1 MYKLIEIIKKNLK
14 LLLRSKSSALIVL
27 LGPLVLIL
35 LISMAFNTTSLYD
48 IKIGTYSGA
57 YSELSNSIIQK
68 LNQDEFKV
76 INVDD
81 RDECINRIKSN
92 DLHVCAIFPDN
103 LDINS
108 KDSIEFYVDES
119 RMNLIYII
127 INSIS
132 TKVSTKSTELSTA
145 LTSTLLNSINN
156 ADAKVG
162 ESSKKIV
169 KLSVTLKDLKTSI
182 ENVKTTLAR
191 SLNETTNKS
200 SLSEKADEL
209 NLTGDAGDLVNDYRS
224 LTNSLMS
231 RLKSSQNSI
240 STLSSASSD
249 LESQINSINEINSVL
264 SDVKSNF
271 NSIEIKEV
279 SKIVSPVS
287 TEIKPITS
295 ESTHFAY
302 TFPSL
307 LVIVLLFSGL
317 LVAATTIIEEKS
329 SKAFFRNFITP
340 SSSALFIIGNY
351 LSNLIVVLFQI
362 LVIFVSLYFMSS
374 TIVPLEIIT
383 NLALI
388 LLLTGSVFI
397 LLGMLIGYLFKSGET
412 ANLAVI
418 SLACILLFF
427 SNTILPLETL
437 PLAIR
442 SIAEYNPFILGVS
455 ALKEILLFKSQLTV
469 ISTQFY
475 TLLLYVIV
483 LIILVYITRS
493 LSKRRYVE

>member
-27 LGPLVLIL
+27 LGPLFLIL

-48 IKIGTYSGA
+48 IKIGTYSGS

-76 INVDD
+76 VKVDD
-81 RDECINRIKSN
+81 RDECTNKIKSN
-92 DLHVCAIFPDN
+92 DLHVCAIFPDDLN
-103 LDINS
+103 INS
-108 KDSIEFYVDES
+108 KESIEFYVDES
-119 RMNLIYII
+119 RMNLVYII

-145 LTSTLLNSINN
+145 LTSTLLNSINS
-156 ADAKVG
+156 ADAKIG
-162 ESSKKIV
+162 ESSEKIV
-169 KLSVTLKDLKTSI
+169 KLSVTLSEIKTNIESI
-182 ENVKTTLAR
+182 RATLAT
-191 SLNETTNKS
+191 SLNQTANVS
-200 SLSEKADEL
+200 LLSEKADEL
-209 NLTGDAGDLVNDYRS
+209 NMSGAAGELINDYRI
-224 LTNSLMS
+224 LTNSLIS
-231 RLKSSQNSI
+231 KLKSSQESV
-240 STLSSASSD
+240 STLNSASSD
-249 LESQINSINEINSVL
+249 IDAQITNVNDVSSEL
-264 SDVKSNF
+264 SEVKSNF

-279 SKIVSPVS
+279 SKIVSPIS

-295 ESTHFAY
+295 QSTHFAY

-351 LSNLIVVLFQI
+351 ISNLIVVLFQI
-362 LVIFVSLYFMSS
+362 LVIFASLYLLSS
-374 TIVPLEIIT
+374 ATIPAEIVT
-383 NLALI
+383 NLVLII
-388 LLLTGSVFI
+388 LLTSSVFI

-437 PLAIR
+437 PMAIR
-442 SIAEYNPFILGVS
+442 SIAEYNPFILGVN
-455 ALKEILLFKSQLTV
+455 ALKEILLFKSSLAA
-469 ISTQFY
+469 IATQFY
-475 TLLLYVIV
+475 TLLIYVV
-483 LIILVYITRS
+483 MLIILVYVVR
-493 LSKRRYVE
+493 LFSKRRYVE